1 MIGQVGGFWLQI
13 TLQMQPEGTGDVP
26 PMTDISSDLTLPR
39 FPPPSAGREA
49 LPAREYA
56 ALARQNVLAVFSER
70 AFTEEVLERRLFGRV
85 QLTLNRPAA
94 IRHVLI
100 DNPENYARTSATL
113 RLLYPIVG
121 RGLLLAEG
129 EEWRVQRR
137 TVAPSFAPRTVP
149 LVARH
154 VAGVADE
161 LAETLATETGEVDLA
176 EHMQR
181 LAIEIAGR
189 AMFSLD
195 MEPFAPRMRALL
207 QDYGERLA
215 QPSPFEILLP
225 AWIPTPGDV
234 ARRRFR
240 RRWLG
245 LIGEIIDAR
254 QAKGAPEPDAI
265 CSI

>member
-149 LVARH
+149 FGGAACRRGCRRAGRDARH
-154 VAGVADE
+154 RD
-161 LAETLATETGEVDLA
+161 
-176 EHMQR
+176 
-181 LAIEIAGR
+181 GR
-189 AMFSLD
+189 GRSRRAYA
-195 MEPFAPRMRALL
+195 APRDRNRRAR
-207 QDYGERLA
+207 DVLA
-215 QPSPFEILLP
+215 QHGAVCTAHARAVTGLRRAPRAAFAIRDP
-225 AWIPTPGDV
+225 APGVD
-234 ARRRFR
+234 
-240 RRWLG
+240 
-245 LIGEIIDAR
+245 
-254 QAKGAPEPDAI
+254 PD
-265 CSI
+265 